1 MKPTQNT
8 TLTRDTYGALH
19 ALYGTATDGDRDL
32 YLAAM
37 ALVERAAQTGK
48 LPRAYDD
55 MEWGTSGRERGKRI
69 GDAQHHEIYDI
80 SADGRHV
87 LVCVRAVEGSRYG
100 QKTTEKT
107 YYLVS
112 RHGRGAHVTE
122 ASKAV
127 AAKAAKAAGNTLG
140 MAIAVVTG
148 KRPAPAPK
156 CMAPRTGYKIVRR
169 DGERF
174 VSVWDESEWS
184 IGKTRT
190 EAASPDHN
198 GGFYFY
204 ASIDEA
210 IRQAVERETFGD
222 ARQYHDLSIIE
233 VEASGR
239 EFGAIKRCATRIKP
253 LREVCAII

>member
-1 MKPTQNT
+1 MINT

-19 ALYGTATDGDRDL
+19 AAYGTATDGDRDL
-32 YLAAM
+32 YLSAM
-37 ALVERAAQTGK
+37 SLVERAAQTGK

-55 MEWGTSGRERGKRI
+55 MKWGSSGRERGKRI
-69 GDAQHHEIYDI
+69 GDARHHEIYDI
-80 SADGRHV
+80 SSDGRHV
-87 LVCVRAVEGSRYG
+87 LVCVRDVEGSRYG

-112 RHGRGAHVTE
+112 RHGRGARVTA

-127 AAKAAKAAGNTLG
+127 SAKAAKASGATLG
-140 MAIAVVTG
+140 LAIAVITG

-169 DGERF
+169 DGDRF
-174 VSVWDESEWS
+174 VSVWDDSEWEL
-184 IGKTRT
+184 GKTRT
-190 EAASPDHN
+190 EAASPDHK

-204 ASIDEA
+204 VSLDEA
-210 IRQAVERETFGD
+210 IDQALARETFGD
-222 ARQYHDLSIIE
+222 QRPYHALSILE

-239 EFGAIKRCATRIKP
+239 EFGSVKRCATRIKP